1 MNTGT
6 SKLILFLSF
15 LFLSQIT
22 FAQARIIKPSR
33 NTTSS
38 ATRVNPVQSFATVA
52 NNQAWVARHNLT
64 GSQYQSDYSTFNKQ
78 GYRLTHISGYEVGG
92 QARYAAIWEKKSGP
106 AMATHHGMTSTVYQ
120 QKFTAYS
127 QQGYRLTHIS
137 AFDVRGK
144 DYYNAIWEKKSGP
157 AMAARHKMS
166 AAKYQQ
172 EYNSWKSKG
181 YRLVKVSGYAINGT
195 PHYAAIWEKKS
206 GPALATHHGMTAA
219 VYQQKFTTY
228 AQQGFKLSYL
238 SAYTVKGK
246 DYYAAIWEKTAGPA
260 SSARH
265 GLSAANYQNEFDNHI
280 YTGYRPR
287 LVSGYNINGKAH
299 YAAIWDAGALKTSD
313 LSKINSKI
321 QGFMNKYN
329 VPGLQIAVAKDE
341 KLVFA
346 RGYGKADQENNVL
359 MGPNLKGRIASISKP
374 ITSAAIHKLD
384 ISDNSFDL
392 NSRVFGVASIFGTSY
407 NTKNLSLNEK
417 QIKVVNLLEH
427 TAGANVWDNNT
438 DLDHSNSDPKA
449 KEPNPTSDPMFQNS
463 NFSHA
468 QLFTWVLD
476 NRNPDYAPGSYYAYS
491 NFGYSLLGRIIEKK
505 TNQSYETWVRNNI
518 LKPAGAGG
526 MYISKNSKAQK
537 RANEMVYYGS
547 NPYGA
552 NIERMDSHGGWAGS
566 VIDLLRF
573 MSRVDGRPGKKDI
586 LPIAAIN
593 SMKSRTS
600 YVDSPV
606 YTRSYGKGWGLKA
619 GDGVNHSGALNGS
632 YSILEFRQDGTSFA
646 IIVNS
651 RSGADDFASDFNKL
665 GGEVMN
671 LISQWP
677 THDLF

>member
-1 MNTGT
+1 MNIKN
-6 SKLILFLSF
+6 SKLILLLSL
-15 LFLSQIT
+15 LFISQFT
-22 FAQARIIKPSR
+22 FAQSR
-33 NTTSS
+33 TNPTRTNPTKATVISPVRAVTS
-38 ATRVNPVQSFATVA
+38 VA
-52 NNQAWVARHNLT
+52 NNSGWVARHNM
-64 GSQYQSDYSTFNKQ
+64 SSSKYQAEYSKLAKQGYRLNHISGYEVSGQARYAAIWHKKSGPAMKAHHGMTATSYQQKVSTYSKQ
-78 GYRLTHISGYEVGG
+78 GYRLTHVTAFDVKGKDY
-92 QARYAAIWEKKSGP
+92 YAAIWEKKSGP
-106 AMATHHGMTSTVYQ
+106 AMV
-120 QKFTAYS
+120 
-127 QQGYRLTHIS
+127 
-137 AFDVRGK
+137 
-144 DYYNAIWEKKSGP
+144 
-157 AMAARHKMS
+157 ARHRMNG
-166 AAKYQQ
+166 AKYQQ
-172 EYNSWKSKG
+172 EFNKWSGQG
-181 YRLVKVSGYAINGT
+181 YKLVKISGYAINGT
-195 PHYAAIWEKKS
+195 ANYAAIWHKTS
-206 GPALATHHGMTAA
+206 GAAPKAHHGMTSTS
-219 VYQQKFTTY
+219 YQQKFSAY
-228 AQQGFKLSYL
+228 SKQGYKLTHL

-246 DYYAAIWEKTAGPA
+246 DYYAAVWYKKSGPVSA
-260 SSARH
+260 ARH
-265 GLSAANYQNEFDNHI
+265 RLTAANYQQEFDNYR
-280 YTGYRPR
+280 YTGYRPA
-287 LVSGYNINGKAH
+287 LVSGYNINGKAR
-299 YAAIWDAGALKTSD
+299 YAAIWDAGSLKTSD

-321 QGFMNKYN
+321 KGFMNKYN
-329 VPGLQIAVAKDE
+329 VPGLQIAVSKDE

-384 ISDNSFDL
+384 LSDNSFNLD
-392 NSRVFGVASIFGTSY
+392 SRVFGVASVFGTSY

-417 QIKVVNLLEH
+417 KIKVVNLLEH

-463 NFSHA
+463 DFNHA
-468 QLFTWVLD
+468 KLFTWVLD
-476 NRNPDYAPGSYYAYS
+476 NRNPDYEPGNYYAYS
-491 NFGYSLLGRIIEKK
+491 NFGYSLLGRLIERR

-526 MYISKNSKAQK
+526 MYISKNDKSQK

-586 LPIAAIN
+586 LPVSAIQ

-600 YVDSPV
+600 YLNNPV
-606 YTRSYGKGWGLKA
+606 YQRSYGKGWALKS

-632 YSILEFRQDGTSFA
+632 YSILEFRDNGLAFA
-646 IIVNS
+646 IIINS
-651 RSGADDFASDFNKL
+651 RSGNDNFAGDFNKL

-677 THDLF
+677 NHDLF